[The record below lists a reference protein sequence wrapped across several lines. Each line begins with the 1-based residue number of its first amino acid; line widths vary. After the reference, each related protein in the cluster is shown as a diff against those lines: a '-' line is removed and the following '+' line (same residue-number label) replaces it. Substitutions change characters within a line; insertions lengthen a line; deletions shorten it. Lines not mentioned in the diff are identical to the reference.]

1 MATTYDLT
9 TDVGKVRLGIGD
21 TGSGGAW
28 VFTDEEITYF
38 LSVGSTIVGGQIEAL
53 RALLISKSY
62 RMKRATVQGTVYDD
76 TAQVAALLEALA
88 ILGGNMPTVSVTR
101 NGPMDWEIEHF
112 RDGGL

>member
-53 RALLISKSY
+53 RALLTSKSY
-62 RMKRATVQGTVYDD
+62 RIKFANVQGIQYSD
-76 TAQVAALLEALA
+76 TQQVAAIMKALA
-88 ILGGNMPTVSVTR
+88 ILGGDMPTIAVSTT
-101 NGPMDWEIEHF
+101 GPMDWEIQHF

>member
-62 RMKRATVQGTVYDD
+62 RMKRATVQGVAYDD

-88 ILGGNMPTVSVTR
+88 ILGGDMPTISVSTT
-101 NGPMDWEIEHF
+101 GPMDWEIQHF